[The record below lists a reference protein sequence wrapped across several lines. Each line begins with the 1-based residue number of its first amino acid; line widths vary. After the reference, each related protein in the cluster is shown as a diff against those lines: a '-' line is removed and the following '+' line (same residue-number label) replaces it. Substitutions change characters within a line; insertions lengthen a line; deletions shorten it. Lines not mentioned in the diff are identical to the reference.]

1 MYYTQT
7 TGNQVSLF
15 DYENH
20 TFKNFDVPTPLS
32 GPLGCRTSTDGALWF
47 TEFFANK
54 IGRLN
59 ATSGVITEYGLPP
72 LAFGPAVMRVE
83 DGPYM
88 YFTALVGN
96 GIGRINKETGESEV
110 FTYPIPLATPTENT
124 KDSKGNVW
132 FSTLLSNTLQYF
144 TPSTEKFTTIQLP
157 GTLPLLPVPPVVDVP
172 VNYGPGNNIWFAQF
186 LTNRVGKY
194 SLD

>member
-15 DYENH
+15 DYKKH

-59 ATSGVITEYGLPP
+59 ATSGAITEYNLPA

-110 FTYPIPLATPTENT
+110 FTYPIPAATPTKT
-124 KDSKGNVW
+124 RKTARAMCGSRL
-132 FSTLLSNTLQYF
+132 FSPTPCSISRRRRKSSRPFSCPALFHLCRYRLSLMFRSTMARA
-144 TPSTEKFTTIQLP
+144 TTSGSPS
-157 GTLPLLPVPPVVDVP
+157 
-172 VNYGPGNNIWFAQF
+172 
-186 LTNRVGKY
+186 
-194 SLD
+194 S